1 MIPQYVKSI
10 LSHYTFEKFIYM
22 YIQVFCDRMKFCGSG
37 AEVSRAADEIPSTP
51 ENIFLENYYTGK

>member
-1 MIPQYVKSI
+1 MYLLITHLRNLYV
-10 LSHYTFEKFIYM
+10 
-22 YIQVFCDRMKFCGSG
+22 QVFCDRMKFCGSG